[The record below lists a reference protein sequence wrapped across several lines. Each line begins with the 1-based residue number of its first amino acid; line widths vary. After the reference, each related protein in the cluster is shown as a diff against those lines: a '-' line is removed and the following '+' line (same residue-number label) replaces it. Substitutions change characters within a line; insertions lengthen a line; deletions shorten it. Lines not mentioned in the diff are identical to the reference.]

1 MPRILLI
8 DDEPTFAEEL
18 RERLTRQGHQVLWQ
32 DTGEQA
38 LELLASGKAFDLI
51 LLDNKMPRMSGL
63 EFLEAAGRRDVH
75 SPVILMTSAHQDRTV
90 IQAMN
95 LGAFGYVIKLV
106 DMDDFLHELLP
117 VLAEALEVTRRPG
130 KVPISPEPPADE
142 PAEESVLIGRSR
154 PMLDLLMRIGR
165 LARLDESVM
174 ILGETGTGKDLV
186 ARALHTNSPC
196 HQGPF
201 VALNCTAFNEQL
213 LDDELFG
220 HEPGAFTGAVKLR
233 KGRFEHA
240 QGGTLFLDEAGDMP
254 LPLQAKLLRVLEN
267 REIVRLGS
275 NEPIRID
282 VRVLGATHCDLAAR
296 VRDGRFREDLF
307 YRLVGLTIQLPPL
320 RERKDDIELL
330 ARTFLARMFAGS
342 SNRPALHP
350 LALER
355 LRDYSW
361 PGNVRQL
368 QKVLCRAAGVYRG
381 GEILPE
387 DIDFGELNRPGEPGP
402 ALTSAADPAAALRP
416 WIEAAWESGRP
427 DLWEHLQEEV
437 QRQLL
442 AFALARG
449 DLSQVQLAQ
458 RLGVSRN
465 HLRARLKHF
474 GFTAPA
480 EEE

>member
-1 MPRILLI
+1 M
-8 DDEPTFAEEL
+8 
-18 RERLTRQGHQVLWQ
+18 
-32 DTGEQA
+32 
-38 LELLASGKAFDLI
+38 
-51 LLDNKMPRMSGL
+51 
-63 EFLEAAGRRDVH
+63 
-75 SPVILMTSAHQDRTV
+75 
-90 IQAMN
+90 
-95 LGAFGYVIKLV
+95 
-106 DMDDFLHELLP
+106 
-117 VLAEALEVTRRPG
+117 
-130 KVPISPEPPADE
+130 
-142 PAEESVLIGRSR
+142 
-154 PMLDLLMRIGR
+154 GR

-186 ARALHTNSPC
+186 ARALHTNSPR

-240 QGGTLFLDEAGDMP
+240 HGGTLFLDEAGDMP

-296 VRDGRFREDLF
+296 VREGKFREDLF

-342 SNRPALHP
+342 SNRPVLHP

-355 LRDYSW
+355 LRNHSW

-387 DIDFGELNRPGEPGP
+387 DIDFGELNRPGEASPGQP
-402 ALTSAADPAAALRP
+402 SAADPAGALRP

-442 AFALARG
+442 AFVLARG

-465 HLRARLKHF
+465 YLRARLKHL
-474 GFTAPA
+474 GFTAGP